1 MIYIMVY
8 FWIWV
13 LALGL
18 YVGFLVT
25 YSDWILDDG
34 DDVRL
39 LVSFILLFILGFPI
53 SLIAMLFSFLL
64 RYVRGE

>member
-1 MIYIMVY
+1 MVY

-18 YVGFLVT
+18 YVGFLFA
-25 YSDWILDDG
+25 YSDWILEDD

-39 LVSFILLFILGFPI
+39 LVCFILLFVLGFPI

-64 RYVRGE
+64 RYVRGK